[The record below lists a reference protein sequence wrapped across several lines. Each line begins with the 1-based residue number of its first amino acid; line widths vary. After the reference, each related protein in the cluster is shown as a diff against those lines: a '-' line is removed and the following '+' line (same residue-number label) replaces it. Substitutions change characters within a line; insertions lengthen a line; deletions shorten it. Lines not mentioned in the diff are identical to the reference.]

1 MANPEKQ
8 VKEITFART
17 TDAGSSQE
25 VVAVSE
31 SDEVDYGVAIGRML
45 LDESRKML
53 VVCTNEQ
60 GMPGSMMFILASPQ
74 LSRSYDLMTV
84 HGAPIT
90 AICQSYNGMM
100 IFTGDANGCLCMSE
114 FDTEPGGFSSVG
126 KVRDSTTN
134 FEFQDEILVHRAE
147 VEFKKTHIKELSF
160 QVNELTQ
167 NNEFQMR
174 TKEIEFLDLTK
185 KTVDKHTDQMAIENG
200 KYNELMDDKKK
211 MERDFQNKMDLL
223 GRKFTEEL
231 VASDLKAKQ
240 KIAAEEMRHMGLLK
254 ETEEMNRRWDEE
266 NRALVDSHQAY
277 MREMTQ
283 VYEEKLRSEQSLQKD
298 AQRAK
303 EKLQTERSSTRLNIE
318 TDADLEVAALKVG
331 HPVLSC
337 PYLTVIFT

>member
-1 MANPEKQ
+1 MHFWDIYPPQCRPEQYNGRTGTIFIAGSGTKDGSKAYVANPEKQ

-53 VVCTNEQ
+53 VICTNEQ
-60 GMPGSMMFILASPQ
+60 GMPGSMMFVLASPQ

-174 TKEIEFLDLTK
+174 TKEIEILDLTK
-185 KTVDKHTDQMAIENG
+185 KTVDKHSDQVTPLYAM
-200 KYNELMDDKKK
+200 
-211 MERDFQNKMDLL
+211 
-223 GRKFTEEL
+223 
-231 VASDLKAKQ
+231 S
-240 KIAAEEMRHMGLLK
+240 
-254 ETEEMNRRWDEE
+254 
-266 NRALVDSHQAY
+266 
-277 MREMTQ
+277 
-283 VYEEKLRSEQSLQKD
+283 VYI
-298 AQRAK
+298 
-303 EKLQTERSSTRLNIE
+303 N
-318 TDADLEVAALKVG
+318 
-331 HPVLSC
+331 P
-337 PYLTVIFT
+337 